1 MNENEIYKFK
11 DLIIQGAKEEFRE
24 TLLKEWGMM
33 EPILKRENSWFTV
46 SLEVKHSSAGRA
58 ASYKNP
64 KMEMHEIK
72 GDPIPEDQI
81 RTSVERLIFWIEKI
95 NKDVEEKLNL

>member
-11 DLIIQGAKEEFRE
+11 DLIVKGAKEEFRE

-33 EPILKRENSWFTV
+33 EAILKRENSWFTV
-46 SLEVKHSSAGRA
+46 SLETKLSSAGRA

-64 KMEMHEIK
+64 KLEIHEVK
-72 GDPIPEDQI
+72 GDPIPEDQL
-81 RTSVERLIFWIEKI
+81 RKAVERMLFWMQKINKETEEKI
-95 NKDVEEKLNL
+95 NV